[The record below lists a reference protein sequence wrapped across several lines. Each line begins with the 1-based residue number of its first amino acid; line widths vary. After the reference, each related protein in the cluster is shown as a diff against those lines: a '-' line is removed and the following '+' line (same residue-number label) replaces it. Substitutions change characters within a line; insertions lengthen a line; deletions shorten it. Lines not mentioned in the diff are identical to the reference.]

1 MREKLARRA
10 RFLADIR
17 RFFAERQV
25 LEVDT
30 PLLVAYGVTDVTLH
44 SLAVAEAGFLI
55 TSPEYAMKRL
65 LAAGSGDIYQ
75 LSHVFRGEESG
86 RRHLREFTLLE
97 WYRCGF
103 DHHDLIREVAA
114 LIAELLDEADLP
126 VRLTPYGDLF
136 AEGFA
141 LDLFAADDAEIAAV
155 ARTRFPE
162 AAHWNMDRDSWLD
175 LLFTHFIE
183 PDLGHEGVQFVV
195 DYPLSQAGLSR
206 SITNAQGQPVAARFE
221 GYITGVE
228 VCNGFWELT
237 DADEQRARF
246 ARDNAMRRAAGLL
259 QMPID
264 ETFIAALEA
273 GLPECAGVALGVDR
287 LLMLAVRAAA
297 IQDVVC
303 SGFDEPGRDEFPPAL
318 ATVSRISTEPGKP
331 PPDQKSTG

>member
-1 MREKLARRA
+1 MREKVARRA
-10 RFLADIR
+10 QFLADIR
-17 RFFAERQV
+17 HFFAARQV

-30 PLLVAYGVTDVTLH
+30 ALLVACGVTDNTLH

-103 DHHDLIREVAA
+103 NHHALIREVAA
-114 LIAELLDEADLP
+114 LIGELLDEADLP
-126 VRLTPYGDLF
+126 LRVTPYPQLF
-136 AEGFA
+136 AEAFA
-141 LDLFAADDAEIAAV
+141 LDLFAADDAEIARL
-155 ARTRFPE
+155 ARAECPE
-162 AAHWNMDRDSWLD
+162 AAHWKMDRDGWLD

-183 PDLGHEGVQFVV
+183 PNLGRDGVQFVV
-195 DYPLSQAGLSR
+195 DYPPSQAALSQL
-206 SITNAQGQPVAARFE
+206 ITNVQGQSVAARFE
-221 GYITGVE
+221 GYFKGME
-228 VCNGFWELT
+228 LCNGFRELT

-246 ARDNAMRRAAGLL
+246 ERDNAKRRAAGLA

-264 ETFIAALEA
+264 ENFIAALEA

-287 LLMLAVRAAA
+287 LLMLAEHATT
-297 IQDVVC
+297 IQEVVY
-303 SGFDEPGRDEFPPAL
+303 SGCDGHG
-318 ATVSRISTEPGKP
+318 S
-331 PPDQKSTG
+331 